1 MTELLELPQLCP
13 LADIK
18 VNLVMGPAQNKRL
31 AQAVAYLRREPGP
44 LGVDTETTGLDPHQ
58 NRVRLIQ
65 VGTEEMALVVDLDG
79 FRGAGGAR
87 QVPDFLEGA
96 EGPLAELAE
105 LLRGGRPKVL
115 QNAAFDLNFLRGE
128 GVLLGGPI
136 FDTMFASKVFNMGT
150 GAPNNLGAIVERTLG
165 EAMPKE
171 LQKANWA
178 GELDGDMVDYAARDA
193 CALPRLV
200 DPLRSKLKGARV
212 SGAASLYDVFKL
224 EMQCLRAFA
233 SMQWWGFGFDAP
245 AAREL
250 KVRLVATEGEQ
261 KLAFLEQL
269 DVAIRAEHPEDETKW
284 LPREPDGSF
293 NTREETKGSIRLGTK
308 VYAGFN
314 PRSPKQMAQ
323 RFADAGVLLP
333 PGEKGLP
340 SLDQN
345 LLAFIKG
352 EEPLVEAYLGW
363 KEAATRVSGVGTLL
377 ESQGADGRIHA
388 GYRQMGTDTG
398 RVSCASPNLQQIPR
412 IADFRSLFVAAP
424 GYSLV
429 VADFSQVELRVAA
442 ELSGETRMIAAYKA
456 GRDLHT
462 ETAMLMAGVS
472 ADKVTK
478 LQRQSAKAC
487 FSGDT
492 EVLTP
497 DGWVELRDYAG
508 QKVAQYMLP
517 AGAQLNTKISKPGP
531 GYSAGAP
538 AAWDGNCGEI
548 QFVDVLHYDSF
559 HSDDVWGASDRNFD
573 VVATGNHEILYIDA
587 YGNAIK
593 KLLSKVRE
601 PRNFVAAGYL
611 RREEGLGR
619 TLSRVLAMVVADGS
633 FKQTLGW
640 VSLGFSKRRKI
651 HRCRVLLEE
660 AGIEYKRA
668 VYSNGENG
676 PTTFFKFRLEE
687 APWLIEY
694 VNVDKQLQTAA
705 CLLDVDALAYLTEA
719 QYWDGSVNTGTTRY
733 RVSVTTVVKESADT
747 MQAMAV
753 TAGLPCTVYTTPVPH
768 CTQGVLYRVSYAFRT
783 VPTWRPSWEPTKAEA
798 QQVFCVQVPSSL
810 ILIRRNGKVCVQ
822 GNCNFGL
829 LYGAGAATLQKQAI
843 AQYGLALTFTEAQE
857 KVQAFRKA
865 YPTLL
870 QWQRDTGEQTC
881 AAVYTRYG
889 RRRML
894 TGFNDKYTTR
904 LNTPVQGTA
913 GDICKIAIGMLWK
926 RIKARSSEVR
936 LLAQVH
942 DELVLEVLDER
953 VEHWSGVLKA
963 DMEAAG
969 NLVCRLVPIIA
980 EVSSGKTWADA
991 K

>member
-1 MTELLELPQLCP
+1 MSELLELPQLCP
-13 LADIK
+13 LADIQ
-18 VNLVMGPAQNKRL
+18 VNLVMGPAQSKRL
-31 AQAVAYLRREPGP
+31 AQAVAYLKRTPGP
-44 LGVDTETTGLDPHQ
+44 LGVDTETTGLDPHK

-65 VGTEEMALVVDLDG
+65 VGTEEVALVVDLDG
-79 FRGAGGAR
+79 FREASGAR

-105 LLRGGRPKVL
+105 LLRSDRAKVL

-165 EAMPKE
+165 EPMPKE
-171 LQKANWA
+171 LQKAEWG

-200 DPLRSKLKGARV
+200 KPLRDKLKGARV
-212 SGAASLYDVFKL
+212 SGAVSLYDVFKL
-224 EMQCLRAFA
+224 EMQCLHAFA
-233 SMQWWGFGFDAP
+233 SMQWWGFGFDSR
-245 AAREL
+245 AAEEL
-250 KVRLVATEGEQ
+250 KVRLVAAEQEQ

-269 DVAIRAEHPEDETKW
+269 DAAIRAEHPEDETKW
-284 LPREPDGSF
+284 LPREEDGSF
-293 NTREETKGSIRLGTK
+293 NTREQTKGNIRLGTK

-323 RFADAGVLLP
+323 RFEDAGVMLP
-333 PGEKGLP
+333 PGDKGLP

-345 LLAFIKG
+345 LLAFLEA
-352 EEPLVEAYLGW
+352 EEPLVAAYMGW
-363 KEAATRVSGVGTLL
+363 KEAATRVSAVGTLL
-377 ESQGADGRIHA
+377 EAQGADGRIHA

-412 IADFRSLFVAAP
+412 IADFRKLFVAEP

-442 ELSGETRMIAAYKA
+442 ELSGEKLMQAAYRA

-472 ADKVTK
+472 EDKVTK
-478 LQRQSAKAC
+478 LMRQSAK
-487 FSGDT
+487 
-492 EVLTP
+492 V
-497 DGWVELRDYAG
+497 
-508 QKVAQYMLP
+508 
-517 AGAQLNTKISKPGP
+517 
-531 GYSAGAP
+531 
-538 AAWDGNCGEI
+538 
-548 QFVDVLHYDSF
+548 
-559 HSDDVWGASDRNFD
+559 
-573 VVATGNHEILYIDA
+573 
-587 YGNAIK
+587 
-593 KLLSKVRE
+593 
-601 PRNFVAAGYL
+601 
-611 RREEGLGR
+611 
-619 TLSRVLAMVVADGS
+619 
-633 FKQTLGW
+633 
-640 VSLGFSKRRKI
+640 
-651 HRCRVLLEE
+651 
-660 AGIEYKRA
+660 
-668 VYSNGENG
+668 
-676 PTTFFKFRLEE
+676 
-687 APWLIEY
+687 
-694 VNVDKQLQTAA
+694 
-705 CLLDVDALAYLTEA
+705 
-719 QYWDGSVNTGTTRY
+719 
-733 RVSVTTVVKESADT
+733 
-747 MQAMAV
+747 
-753 TAGLPCTVYTTPVPH
+753 
-768 CTQGVLYRVSYAFRT
+768 
-783 VPTWRPSWEPTKAEA
+783 
-798 QQVFCVQVPSSL
+798 
-810 ILIRRNGKVCVQ
+810 
-822 GNCNFGL
+822 CNFGL

-843 AQYGLALTFTEAQE
+843 AQYGLVLTFTEAQE

-865 YPTLL
+865 YPALL

-926 RIKARSSEVR
+926 RIKSRSNEVR

-942 DELVLEVLDER
+942 DELVLEVLDDQ
-953 VEHWSGVLKA
+953 VEYWSRVLKE

-969 NLVCRLVPIIA
+969 NLVCRSVPIIA
-980 EVSSGKTWADA
+980 EGSSGKTWADA